1 LFLEAALVLIWEVVP
16 PAEMLFPD
24 MAEFPLVRLELR
36 FLELI
41 VEEVL
46 FSTCF

>member
-1 LFLEAALVLIWEVVP
+1 
-16 PAEMLFPD
+16 MLLPD

-41 VEEVL
+41 VEVVL
-46 FSTCF
+46 FSVF